1 MSRTKLHLVVTHWH
15 TWPVVHVGGE
25 HSFEQSGAA
34 AHGLGGIA
42 AERAHVSTIDDW
54 MLVASEDAT
63 AGSVMA
69 KQEAMLPCSSGTSH
83 RFCCSRV
90 P

>member
-1 MSRTKLHLVVTHWH
+1 M
-15 TWPVVHVGGE
+15 
-25 HSFEQSGAA
+25 
-34 AHGLGGIA
+34 
-42 AERAHVSTIDDW
+42 DDW

-69 KQEAMLPCSSGTSH
+69 KHEAMSPRSSGTSH
-83 RFCCSRV
+83 RLCCSRV